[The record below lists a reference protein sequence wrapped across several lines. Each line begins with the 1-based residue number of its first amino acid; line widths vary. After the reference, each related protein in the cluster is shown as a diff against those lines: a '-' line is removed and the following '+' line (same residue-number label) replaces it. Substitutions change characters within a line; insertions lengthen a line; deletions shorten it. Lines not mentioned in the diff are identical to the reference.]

1 MANNHKI
8 MYPLGVT
15 ITESGAE
22 ILVQSKAEKLEL
34 LLFKKGEAEA
44 FERHAFDAQDRIGD
58 VWTMYLEGY
67 DFKDM
72 EYGFEADG
80 EWFVDPCAKAVT
92 GREVWGAGADA
103 DTPFDE
109 RTVRARVLTDMFTWE
124 DDVILETPYADTII
138 YRLHVRGF
146 TQHPSSFVK
155 NKRNKGTFAGLIQM
169 IPYLKDLGITA
180 VELMPITEFDEVIKE
195 EVSAAVPGAKAER
208 KPTGKL
214 NFWGYGPS
222 YLYAPKAS
230 YGTGAMPVEMELKI
244 MIKEFHSAGIE
255 VIPEMHFTGNEAPS
269 EVLNV
274 LRYWGQEYHVDG
286 FKLSGQVPLDLVAID
301 PFLSNKKLFAS
312 DWQAVTGKNEK
323 KAAFGAQ
330 KNGPV
335 TVREKNLGE
344 YNEKFQE
351 IMRKVLR
358 GDQSMVS
365 SLMEWTGKNPANFGQ
380 INYMANTS
388 GFTMMDMVSYEMKH
402 NEDNGEDNLDGTDAN
417 YTYNCGAEGPTEDAK
432 IQRLR
437 EQQIRNAFMLLMMSQ
452 GTPLILAGD
461 EFGNSQ
467 NGNNNAYCQ
476 DNETGWVDWNA
487 LHDNFLQFSFVR
499 DLIKF
504 RKYHKVFH
512 KDFEAKHAD
521 YKSLGNPDVSYHGQN
536 AWKVDKEYFRKQL
549 GIMYCGAYDTKTD
562 GTPDETFY
570 VAYNMHWGTHKLGL
584 PRLPKGMVWRV
595 AMDTSGGYAM
605 VKDKLYVQI
614 PPHTVALLVATGESG
629 FCVYDTPVGKVTM
642 ACVDGKIR
650 ELRFGD
656 VIPECMLFEY
666 ENPETGAVE
675 KAQLYE
681 ISESP
686 DKAPGILQE
695 AEKQLMEYFEGKR
708 KAFDLP
714 LHHEGTEFQEKVWN
728 ALKTIPYG
736 ETRSYKD
743 IAIQIGNDNASIAV
757 GMANSRNPL
766 SIFIPCHRV
775 IGKDGHL
782 VGYAGGMEVKEKLLE
797 LEKKYSEQ

>member
-67 DFKDM
+67 DFKDL

-92 GREVWGAGADA
+92 GRDVWGAGADA

-124 DDVILETPYADTII
+124 DDVTLETPYADTII

-195 EVSAAVPGAKAER
+195 TVSAAVPGAKAER
-208 KPTGKL
+208 KATGKL

-255 VIPEMHFTGNEAPS
+255 VIPEMYFTGDEAPS

-274 LRYWGQEYHVDG
+274 LRYWVQEYHVDG

-312 DWQAVTGKNEK
+312 DWQAAGKREK
-323 KAAFGAQ
+323 KAVSGAQ

-365 SLMEWTGKNPANFGQ
+365 SLMEWTGKNPADFGQ

-402 NEDNGEDNLDGTDAN
+402 NENNGEDNLDGTDAN
-417 YTYNCGAEGPTEDAK
+417 YTDNCGAEGPTEDAK

-476 DNETGWVDWNA
+476 DNEIGWVDWNA

-504 RKYHKVFH
+504 RNYHKVFH

-584 PRLPKGMVWRV
+584 PRLPKGMVWKI

-642 ACVDGKIR
+642 ACVDGMIR

-656 VIPECMLFEY
+656 VIPECMMFEY
-666 ENPETGAVE
+666 ENPESGEVE
-675 KAQLYE
+675 KVQLYE

-775 IGKDGHL
+775 IGKDGNL

-797 LEKKYSEQ
+797 LEKKYREQ

>member
-22 ILVQSKAEKLEL
+22 ILVQSKAEKVEL
-34 LLFKKGEAEA
+34 LLFKKGETEA
-44 FERHAFDAQDRIGD
+44 CERFEFDVQNRIGD
-58 VWTMYLEGY
+58 VWTMSLEGY

-80 EWFVDPCAKAVT
+80 EWFVDPCAKAIV
-92 GREVWGAGADA
+92 GKEVWGAGADSEE
-103 DTPFDE
+103 PVNE
-109 RTVRARVLTDMFTWE
+109 RAVRARVLTDMFTWE
-124 DDVILETPYADTII
+124 DDEALEIPYADTVI

-155 NKRNKGTFAGLIQM
+155 HKKNKGTFAGLIQM

-195 EVSAAVPGAKAER
+195 EVSAAVPGGKTEKKA
-208 KPTGKL
+208 TGKI

-244 MIKEFHSAGIE
+244 MIQEFHRAGIE
-255 VIPEMHFTGNEAPS
+255 VITEMHFTGEEAPA

-274 LRYWGQEYHVDG
+274 LRYWVQEYHVDG
-286 FKLSGQVPLDLVAID
+286 FKLSGQVATELVAAD
-301 PFLSNKKLFAS
+301 PFLSNKKLFAD
-312 DWQAVTGKNEK
+312 DWKNAISKNGK
-323 KAAFGAQ
+323 KAAASGTKKAA
-330 KNGPV
+330 PV
-335 TVREKNLGE
+335 TVRGKNLAV

-351 IMRKVLR
+351 VMRKVLR

-365 SLMEWTGKNPANFGQ
+365 SLMEWTGKNPAEYGQ

-388 GFTMMDMVSYEMKH
+388 GFTMMDMVSYEEKH
-402 NEDNGEDNLDGTDAN
+402 NEANGEENQDGTN
-417 YTYNCGAEGPTEDAK
+417 NNCSFNCGAEGPTEDAK
-432 IQRLR
+432 IIRLR
-437 EQQIRNAFMLLMMSQ
+437 EQQMRNAFMMLMLSQ
-452 GTPLILAGD
+452 GTPLIMAGD

-476 DNETGWVDWNA
+476 DNEIGWVDWNA

-512 KDFEAKHAD
+512 KDYEAKRAD
-521 YKSLGNPDVSYHGQN
+521 YLSLGNPDVSYHGQN
-536 AWKVDKEYFRKQL
+536 AWKVDVEYFRKQL

-570 VAYNMHWGTHKLGL
+570 VAYNMHWGTHRLGL
-584 PRLPKGMVWRV
+584 PRLPKGMVWKA
-595 AMDTSGGYAM
+595 AMDTSGGY
-605 VKDKLYVQI
+605 VTIKDKVHAQI
-614 PPHTVALLVATGESG
+614 PPHTVALFVATGESG
-629 FCVYDTPVGKVTM
+629 FCVYDTPVGKVTI
-642 ACVDGKIR
+642 ACVDGKIC

-656 VIPECMLFEY
+656 VIPECMMFEY

-675 KAQLYE
+675 RAQLYE

-686 DKAPGILQE
+686 EKAPGILQE
-695 AEKQLMEYFEGKR
+695 AEKQLKEYFDGKR
-708 KAFDLP
+708 KVFDLP
-714 LHHEGTEFQEKVWN
+714 LHHAGTEFQEKVWN

-743 IAIQIGNDNASIAV
+743 IAVQIGNDNASIAV

-775 IGKDGHL
+775 IGKDGNL

-797 LEKKYSEQ
+797 LEKQYNN